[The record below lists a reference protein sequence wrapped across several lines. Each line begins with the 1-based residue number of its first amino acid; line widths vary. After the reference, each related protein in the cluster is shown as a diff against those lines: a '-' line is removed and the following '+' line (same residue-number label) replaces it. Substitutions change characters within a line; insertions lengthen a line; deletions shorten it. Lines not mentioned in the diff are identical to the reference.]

1 MSRLPRGRAGWA
13 LGAARCVPTT
23 APCRFHTRRHPP
35 PPVWPCAILK
45 DRFAPSGSRC
55 GPRVKKARD
64 WCLPQSTGG
73 NSFLHF
79 VAPRDLR
86 RPACLRASAP
96 APDGGQR
103 YFSPEGMSGAAV
115 LRDERSTVAHHPGS
129 HLEPLARELQPEAL
143 EKSGNSQRALKPV
156 EEMLG
161 GFAAGACDSPRFFLR
176 TTQLHSS
183 DPLFSSNG
191 VSDLTGFSRR
201 QPSHLSQ

>member
-1 MSRLPRGRAGWA
+1 MSSRRSFAWCGLAAGGRRCGRRRPRHQLKPRHYRLPCS
-13 LGAARCVPTT
+13 LAASLPLC
-23 APCRFHTRRHPP
+23 HTQ
-35 PPVWPCAILK
+35 
-45 DRFAPSGSRC
+45 DRLAPSGSRC

-103 YFSPEGMSGAAV
+103 YFPPEGMSGAAV

-129 HLEPLARELQPEAL
+129 HLEPLALELRPEAL
-143 EKSGNSQRALKPV
+143 EKSGNSQRAPKPWQK
-156 EEMLG
+156 LQG
-161 GFAAGACDSPRFFLR
+161 GFVAGACHSP
-176 TTQLHSS
+176 
-183 DPLFSSNG
+183 
-191 VSDLTGFSRR
+191 
-201 QPSHLSQ
+201 